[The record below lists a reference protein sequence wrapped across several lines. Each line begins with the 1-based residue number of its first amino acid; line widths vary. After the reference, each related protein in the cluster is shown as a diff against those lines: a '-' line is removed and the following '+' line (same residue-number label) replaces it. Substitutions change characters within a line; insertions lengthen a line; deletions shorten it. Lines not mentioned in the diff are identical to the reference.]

1 MLTGRHH
8 NRSRVIWTLPYTILM
23 TLFLPGCSSL
33 RPRERIVTVTTTE
46 TEYRDS
52 TAWKDT
58 TIYVPIPLEA
68 DQAIVHIGDTSHRE
82 TSVAASDA
90 WIGADGFLHH
100 DLRNKPARIAYA
112 LKLPERYLVTGVKNT
127 RERAEII
134 EKEVKV
140 ERPLN
145 AWQRFKI
152 GSFWWLLVLA
162 AVGWRKQLIWLI
174 RKAAGLFG

>member
-8 NRSRVIWTLPYTILM
+8 NRSRARWTLQYTILM

-33 RPRERIVTVTTTE
+33 WKARERVVVQHDTLAVHHRDSIHQRDSIYIREWAKGDTVYIDRFRDRYV
-46 TEYRDS
+46 YRDRWRDS
-52 TAWKDT
+52 IRVRVD
-58 TIYVPIPLEA
+58 
-68 DQAIVHIGDTSHRE
+68 
-82 TSVAASDA
+82 SVAV
-90 WIGADGFLHH
+90 
-100 DLRNKPARIAYA
+100 
-112 LKLPERYLVTGVKNT
+112 ERT
-127 RERAEII
+127 
-134 EKEVKV
+134 KEVKV

-152 GSFWWLLVLA
+152 GGFWWLLVLA